1 MARKAFPKL
10 QRKSPSIKLSDV
22 CLSKNLSDM
31 ETIIARVF
39 CLLLG
44 AVGLWT
50 GFKQLR
56 NRAALSQWNTIKGK
70 VLERGT
76 YQPNIAT
83 LSSSAFRY
91 APLVKYVYQV
101 GTEEYVND
109 SIHPKRIQL
118 PAHSTQKWAQSRAE
132 SFADEV
138 TVYYNPADP
147 QESFLVQT
155 SKTTLYLVIG
165 ASCLIILFGL
175 LFY

>member
-1 MARKAFPKL
+1 
-10 QRKSPSIKLSDV
+10 
-22 CLSKNLSDM
+22 M

-39 CLLLG
+39 CLLIG

-56 NRAALSQWNTIKGK
+56 NRAALSQWNTAKGK
-70 VLERGT
+70 VVERGT

-83 LSSSAFRY
+83 LSNSAFRY

-101 GTEEYVND
+101 GTEEYINN
-109 SIHPKRIQL
+109 SILPKRIQL
-118 PAHSTQKWAQSRAE
+118 PAHNTQKWAQKQAE
-132 SFADEV
+132 LFADEV
-138 TVYYNPADP
+138 IVHYNPADP
-147 QESFLVQT
+147 KESFLVQT

-165 ASCLIILFGL
+165 ASCLIIVFGL